1 MKKNYDFAIREFVR
15 LSDIVTIFAAF
26 YIAYT
31 IRASEEFAPFVM
43 KHFGAYITRPISSNF
58 GENEVEKIL
67 WFIVPLWL
75 FLYSFFNTY
84 SFDRTGTF
92 FKIFRNLATVHLIGA
107 LAVATFIFSTNAWE
121 YRRSFYIFFVLFS
134 FVLSG
139 SVRFIVLMGMRIFR
153 AHGRNTNRAIIIGSG
168 QKAFRILSE
177 LKSHAYWGF
186 MLEGLVTEKRMSE
199 STILGQKVLGS
210 MDDLEIILRKMPIDD
225 VFLATE
231 EGKFLELKGLLRIC
245 ENIGVNVY
253 LIPDKYD
260 LEIAH
265 STVGNFGD
273 LDYISFSTIQT
284 NIAQKGAKRVID
296 LILSL
301 MLMPVFLI
309 SYIVVGIIIKLDS
322 KGPILYR
329 SQRVTKSRRPFTFYK
344 FRTMEAGAEEK
355 FHLVSRENQMEGP
368 ISKIKDD
375 PRVTKVG
382 KMLRK
387 YSIDEIPQILNV
399 FMGDMS
405 LVGPR
410 PPTAEEV
417 AHYSVPQLRK
427 LSMQQGMT
435 GLWQVNGRD
444 KIVRFEDRLK
454 LDLEYIDNWSLWLDI
469 KIILKTPF
477 VIIKG
482 AM

>member
-1 MKKNYDFAIREFVR
+1 MKKNYDFAISEFVR
-15 LSDIVTIFAAF
+15 LSDIATIFLSF
-26 YIAYT
+26 YIAYS
-31 IRASEEFAPFVM
+31 IRAYEKFAPFVT
-43 KHFGAYITRPISSNF
+43 KYFGAYLSSPISSNF

-67 WFIVPLWL
+67 WLIVPLWL
-75 FLYSFFNTY
+75 FLYSFFHTY
-84 SFDRTGTF
+84 SFERTDTF
-92 FKIFRNLATVHLIGA
+92 FKIFRNLSKVHIVGA
-107 LAVATFIFSTNAWE
+107 LVVATFIFSTNAWE
-121 YRRSFYIFFVLFS
+121 YRRSFYVLFVLLS
-134 FVLSG
+134 FGLSA
-139 SVRFIVLMGMRIFR
+139 SIRFAILMGMRVFR

-168 QKAFRILSE
+168 QKAFQILSE
-177 LKSHAYWGF
+177 LKNHSYWGF
-186 MLEGLVTEKRMSE
+186 RLEGLVTEKRISE
-199 STILGQKVLGS
+199 QTMLGQKVLGS
-210 MDDLEIILRKMPIDD
+210 MDDLEMILRKMPIDD

-231 EGKFLELKGLLRIC
+231 EGKFLELKGLLKIC

-260 LEIAH
+260 MEIAH

-296 LILSL
+296 LILSM
-301 MLMPVFLI
+301 MLMPLFAVAFV
-309 SYIVVGIIIKLDS
+309 IVGFIIKLDS
-322 KGPILYR
+322 KGPVLYK
-329 SQRVTKSRRPFTFYK
+329 SQRVTKSRRLFTFYK
-344 FRTMEAGAEEK
+344 FRTMDAGAEEK

-382 KMLRK
+382 RFLRK
-387 YSIDEIPQILNV
+387 YSIDELPQILNV
-399 FMGDMS
+399 IMGDMS

-427 LSMQQGMT
+427 LSMHQGMT

-469 KIILKTPF
+469 KIIFKTPF
-477 VIIKG
+477 IIVKG